1 MSYRNNKLES
11 LNVLGIITATS
22 DKQSDSFTPKGTP
35 RKSIYLKLDELES
48 AKAEAFGLQ
57 KYISKEDQTPFFI
70 VQPAEN
76 ISLFQVGEDTPY
88 GKISG
93 IADVDRN
100 FHTDENLVQLALVK
114 GYNDKYKKSYFR
126 LTAIQVNDPEHIVE
140 VQPVNPFAQ

>member
-22 DKQSDSFTPKGTP
+22 DKQSESFTSNSP

-100 FHTDENLVQLALVK
+100 FHTNEKLVQLALVK
-114 GYNDKYKKSYFR
+114 GYNDKFKKSYFR
-126 LTAIQVNDPEHIVE
+126 LTAIQVNDPEDIVE